1 MKQRVDNDSLI
12 ILHLNTMMSYLINK
26 KRCTYEDA
34 MELVLLS
41 KTYHALLTDK
51 LYRSQGSLYVLNDFI
66 AEYNQALQA

>member
-34 MELVLLS
+34 MELLS

-51 LYRSQGSLYVLNDFI
+51 LYRNQGSLYVLNDFI